1 LEQLVRNDQLSSVS
15 FKNERRPL
23 WQARFVLSS
32 GEINQS
38 HPAPALMKAVTRARN
53 WADRIIAG
61 EASTIEDLVKISGL
75 EKRYV
80 RRVMHCAALSPQMVE
95 AILKGRQPV
104 DMTVLGLTHKL
115 ALDWHEQQF
124 D

>member
-1 LEQLVRNDQLSSVS
+1 
-15 FKNERRPL
+15 
-23 WQARFVLSS
+23 
-32 GEINQS
+32 
-38 HPAPALMKAVTRARN
+38 MKAVTRARN

>member
-1 LEQLVRNDQLSSVS
+1 MHLACPFTLKKRGNQVRI
-15 FKNERRPL
+15 
-23 WQARFVLSS
+23 VLSS

-38 HPAPALMKAVTRARN
+38 HPAPALMKAVARARD

-61 EASTIEDLVKISGL
+61 EARTIEDLVKISGL

-104 DMTVLGLTHKL
+104 DMTVMGLTGSL
-115 ALDWHEQQF
+115 PLDWHEQELR
-124 D
+124 